1 MENIEDYVSEHTVLN
16 ILNKYI
22 IHRDHTHELHV
33 KMISL
38 NLFDALSD
46 SYTMTN
52 AERSL
57 LKISALL
64 HDIGYFIN
72 KEDHHKHSKYII
84 LNDGIFDRV
93 PTELRYSLAL
103 ICENHRKT
111 APMNI
116 DFLDLS
122 KKQCLLRL
130 TAILRMADA
139 LDHKNIQDVS
149 IEYLNRNTI
158 NVKIQFYNEFSDH
171 FIKKLSKKST
181 LFNELFGVNIVK
193 SVSNM

>member
-1 MENIEDYVSEHTVLN
+1 MDNIEDYVSEQTALN

-33 KMISL
+33 KGISL

-46 SYTMTN
+46 SYNMTN

-84 LNDGIFDRV
+84 LNDGIFDSM
-93 PTELRYSLAL
+93 PTELRYNLAL
-103 ICENHRKT
+103 ICENHRKA
-111 APMNI
+111 APMDI
-116 DFLDLS
+116 DFLDFNT
-122 KKQCLLRL
+122 KQCLLKL

-139 LDHKNIQDVS
+139 LDHRNIEDVS
-149 IEYLNRNTI
+149 IEYLNRKTI

-171 FIKKLSKKST
+171 FLKKLSKKST
-181 LFNELFGVNIVK
+181 LFNELFGVTIIK